1 MDKRLL
7 MIVNPIS
14 GTQDKSRL
22 QSYVKARLGA
32 SGISVDT
39 RLTSGPGDA
48 SMFAAEAIGG
58 GYDGVIVA
66 GGDGT
71 INDTAG
77 ILLGSEIPLGIIPL
91 GSGNGLAR
99 HIGISQVDS
108 ALDVIADGNVAT
120 VDYGTANHRPFFCTF
135 GMGFDA
141 AVSRRFANES
151 RRGKM
156 SYIKSILLEYIKF
169 APEEYVIS
177 LPDGRVLTEKAFLV
191 AVCNASQYGNNAYI
205 APNASIT
212 DGLFDVTII
221 HSGSHLTRAMAGV
234 EILTGLV
241 DSNMLIDYFQT
252 ASLSIRRKGEGLVHL
267 DGDPVVLSNEVNL
280 NCHHG
285 DLKMFLPA
293 TEKSFTP
300 IVTPMQEF
308 FTDLTSD
315 IRQLIKI

>member
-1 MDKRLL
+1 M

-14 GTQDKSRL
+14 GTQDKTRL
-22 QSYVKARLGA
+22 QSYVEERLAG
-32 SGISVDT
+32 SSIGVDT
-39 RLTSGPGDA
+39 LITSGPGDA
-48 SMFAAEAIGG
+48 SRFAEEAISG

-71 INDTAG
+71 INDTASA
-77 ILLGSEIPLGIIPL
+77 LRGSELPMGIIPL

-99 HIGISQVDS
+99 HIGISQVNS
-108 ALDVIADGNVAT
+108 ALDVIADGNVGT

-141 AVSRRFANES
+141 AVSQRFASES

-221 HSGSHLTRAMAGV
+221 HSGSHLTRAIAGV
-234 EILTGLV
+234 NILTGLI
-241 DSNMLIDYFQT
+241 DSNMLIEHLQT
-252 ASLSIRRKGEGLVHL
+252 DSLSIRRKGEGLVHL
-267 DGDPVVLSNEVNL
+267 DGDPVVLSDEVRL
-280 NCHHG
+280 KCHHG

-293 TEKSFTP
+293 KEKSFTP

-315 IRQLIKI
+315 LKQMLHLG